1 MKTIR
6 GKKAV
11 VTGAGSGIGRALAL
25 ALAQNGAAL
34 FLIDVNPVTL
44 DATASDARSHGT
56 EVSTYTC
63 DLAEP
68 AEIDCALKAL
78 TLDWRAVD
86 ILINCAGIAYYGPTH
101 NMTPEQWRRL
111 LQVNLLAP
119 IRLIDALLPVMLS
132 RDEAHILNVCSL
144 FGLIPGRRLAA
155 YQTTKFGLIGFTQ
168 ALRCEY
174 ARYGL
179 GVTALCPGVTR
190 TAMLETAERGIP
202 DKALPVPSGW
212 FITTPERVAA
222 RGIDAIRR
230 NRGLVVVSAF
240 AHLSWWATRLSPGLV
255 GWISREGWRGPGKI
269 DVAADRAARDR
280 SRGEIAR

>member
-34 FLIDVNPVTL
+34 FLIDVNRVTL

-86 ILINCAGIAYYGPTH
+86 ILINCAGIAYY
-101 NMTPEQWRRL
+101 
-111 LQVNLLAP
+111 AP